1 MNIDVMR
8 VCAAIRETS
17 VGADSVDSLVLLENR
32 ILRMAIMAETETEAW
47 KEYAARE
54 RETARAHLAASW
66 AGMQKTPALGTTP
79 SVDLGRLEPS

>member
-54 RETARAHLAASW
+54 SARAHLAASW